1 MGMGG
6 LKSRRRARL
15 ALAVAVVASGLW
27 TTSGSAQTLVG
38 QISGTVSDTSRAVLP
53 GVTVSVTNNETQAVR
68 VTQTDVAGA
77 WIVTNLPP
85 GGYTVTAELPG
96 FKKAVLSGFLLSADG
111 RLRADITLD
120 VGGLAETVEVVSVRG
135 DTVNRTSGEIART
148 IDGNQVRDLALNGRN
163 YVQLASLVPG
173 AALLNDDQL
182 DLTTSLSTSGQSING
197 NRPVSNSLLV
207 DGGTNNDS
215 GSNASQINNVGIDFV
230 REVQIQTSNFSAEY
244 GRQAGAVIN
253 VVTRSGANRF
263 SGSLFEFVRHD
274 GMDAPN
280 YFSPLDASGEKIK
293 QKLRFHDYGGALGG
307 PLRRDRFFFFV
318 GQEYKYIRRQTN
330 PFQRSLPTLRELE
343 GDFSQSAVRFAGTD
357 RIVGTADDIILRD
370 PVTGQPFPNRI
381 IPANRITPDGRAIS
395 ETYRRM
401 IQLAAGF
408 TDQPVGNNT
417 TFQLDNPFDWRQ
429 DIVRLDYRVNDRHS
443 VFMRYLHDK
452 YDLIEPLGTFSGSD
466 LPTTPTNRLRPGTS
480 YQLAYTW
487 VVSDNIVNE
496 VKGNGSW
503 NGQRIPPVGE
513 DWKRET
519 YGYQFP
525 QLFPGGRF
533 DGIPYV
539 SVTGLANFRGPSFSL
554 LSPTTDIFVQNALT
568 WVLGEHSLKTGVK
581 YTRNRKDQNG
591 RSTYLGDV
599 AFNNTGNPRTTN
611 NAFADALLGN
621 FRTYTEASDDPLGF
635 FRFNQ
640 YEAWVSDNWQV
651 GPALSL
657 EAGVR
662 YQYAPPI
669 YSQQNNLVNFDPAL
683 YDSARAVTMNRNG
696 TIVPNTGDR
705 FNGLIRAGSGIPDDQ
720 TDRVDVLPGPA
731 YAAIPVGAERGL
743 YDGAHLLMPRVSFAW
758 SPTAD
763 GKLAIRGGFG
773 VFYDRPEGNIIFSSL
788 NLPPFMDFVQY
799 ENGNLANPTGGTAAA
814 LAPLGTISTID
825 PGLKTART
833 TQYSVS
839 VQKELWGGYLVEAA
853 YVGTRGRDLLWFPD
867 INRPDFALLAANNA
881 LPAAQRASVNF
892 LRPYKG
898 YSVIQQRL
906 SDAEANYNGLQVYAN
921 KRRGDFMFTVG
932 YTLSKVNTNASGFG
946 DNPVENDLAYNYG
959 PATYDRRHIFVA
971 TYTYSMPFFRGRG
984 GIVEAVLGGWDVS
997 GITRIQSGPY
1007 LTPRG
1012 NTSTGER
1019 RADYVGGE
1027 VSLPGDERDET
1038 RWFNTAAFTAAPDT
1052 RFGNAEVG
1060 QIVGPGRHAWDLSFR
1075 KHFAIGATKLGVQ
1088 ADVFNLFNTLNLN
1101 APNVVTTSAD
1111 FGKING
1117 AGPPRQVQL
1126 GIRLEF

>member
-1 MGMGG
+1 MQRMRTW
-6 LKSRRRARL
+6 RRVRL
-15 ALAVAVVASGLW
+15 ALAAAVVASGLW
-27 TTSGSAQTLVG
+27 TAQAAAQTLVG
-38 QISGTVSDTSRAVLP
+38 QISGTVTDPSKAVLP
-53 GVTVSVTNNETQAVR
+53 GVTVSVTSNETQAVR
-68 VTQTDVAGA
+68 VTQTDAAGG

-85 GGYTVTAELPG
+85 GGYTVTAELQG

-111 RLRADITLD
+111 RLRVDITLD
-120 VGGLAETVEVVSVRG
+120 VGGLAETVEVVSVVG

-263 SGSLFEFVRHD
+263 SGSLFEFFRHD

-280 YFSPLDASGEKIK
+280 SFSPLDASGEKIK

-307 PLRRDRFFFFV
+307 PLRRDKFFFFV

-330 PFQRSLPTLRELE
+330 PFQRSMPTLRELN
-343 GDFSQSAVRFAGTD
+343 GDFSQSAVRFAGAD
-357 RIVGTADDIILRD
+357 RIVGTADDIVLRD
-370 PVTGQPFPNRI
+370 PTTGQPFPNRI
-381 IPANRITPDGRAIS
+381 IPSNRITADGRAIS
-395 ETYRRM
+395 NTYQRM
-401 IQLAAGF
+401 IELAAGF
-408 TDQPVGNNT
+408 TDQPVGNNAT
-417 TFQLDNPFDWRQ
+417 YQLDNPFDWRQ
-429 DIVRLDYRVNDRHS
+429 DIVRVDYRANDRHS

-487 VVSDNIVNE
+487 VVNDRIVNE
-496 VKGNGSW
+496 VKANGSW

-513 DWKRET
+513 DWKRES

-539 SVTGLANFRGPSFSL
+539 AVTGLANFRGPSFSL

-568 WVLGEHSLKTGVK
+568 WVVGEHSLKGGVK

-591 RSTYLGDV
+591 RSTYLGDLS
-599 AFNNTGNPRTTN
+599 FNNAGNPRTTN
-611 NAFADALLGN
+611 LPFADALLGN

-651 GPALSL
+651 SPALSL
-657 EAGVR
+657 EAGIR

-683 YDSARAVTMNRNG
+683 YDPARAVTMNRNG
-696 TIVPNTGDR
+696 TIVQNSGNR
-705 FNGLIRAGSGIPDDQ
+705 FNGLVRAGDGIPDDQ
-720 TDRVDVLPGPA
+720 GDRVNVLPGPA

-743 YDGAHLLMPRVSFAW
+743 YDGEHLFMPRVSFAW

-763 GKLAIRGGFG
+763 AKLAIRGGFG
-773 VFYDRPEGNIIFSSL
+773 LFYDRPEGNIIFSSL

-799 ENGNLANPTGGTAAA
+799 ENGNLSNPAGGTVAA

-825 PGLKTART
+825 PNLSTAQTR
-833 TQYSVS
+833 QYSVS
-839 VQKELWGGYLVEAA
+839 VQRELWSGYFVEAA
-853 YVGTRGRDLLWFPD
+853 YVGTQGRNLLWFPD
-867 INRPDFALLAANNA
+867 INRPDFEVLAANNA

-898 YSVIQQRL
+898 YSLIQQRR
-906 SDAEANYNGLQVYAN
+906 SEAESNYNGLQLYAN
-921 KRRGDFMFTVG
+921 KRRGDLMFTLG
-932 YTLSKVNTNASGFG
+932 YTLSKVNTHASAFG

-959 PATYDRRHIFVA
+959 PATYDRRHIFLA
-971 TYTYSMPFFRGRG
+971 TYTYSVPFFRGEG
-984 GIVEAVLGGWDVS
+984 GFLEAVLGGWNIS

-1012 NTSTGER
+1012 NTSIGER
-1019 RADYVGGE
+1019 RADYAGGE
-1027 VSLPGDERDET
+1027 VSLPSSERDEN
-1038 RWFNTAAFTAAPDT
+1038 RWFNTSAFVVAPDT

-1060 QIVGPGRHAWDLSFR
+1060 QILGPGRHTWDLSFR
-1075 KHFAIGATKLGVQ
+1075 KHFPMGATKLGIQ
-1088 ADVFNLFNTLNLN
+1088 ADVFNVFNTVNLN
-1101 APNVVTTSAD
+1101 APSVIVTAAD
-1111 FGKING
+1111 YGRING
-1117 AGPPRQVQL
+1117 AGPPRQIQQ
-1126 GIRLEF
+1126 GMRFEF